1 MQRQRLFK
9 QYRICGGV
17 DMSNNVLWA
26 GYRTDCYVGVVS
38 GEIISFSISASN
50 NWGCYFGKL
59 KPNTTYTIKRLD
71 TSSRMRIG
79 VSNTDYSTIYTSA
92 NPANYTHAQIID
104 SNDPHTFTTNANAQY
119 IVVYY
124 TNTSETNIRVMLNE
138 GSTSLPYEP
147 PTVPIPY
154 SWIITDGINNNYPYL
169 SSVPLP
175 AETTITEPY
184 PTWTWRIDQF
194 YNDGYPYLIGL
205 RPPDY
210 HVDPIKQKTYISVF
224 DSRETDF
231 EHNGLRILCPLSCE
245 ITEELNGTYELSLSH
260 PVDEMSNWM
269 FLLDKNIIKADGQLF
284 RIYDI
289 DTSMS
294 NDGNAIIT
302 VKALHIWYDLRDN
315 YLADVRPTLQN
326 GQGAIDWILGKT
338 YEPHNFIG
346 VSDIAKLSTA
356 YYMDVSPVMAL
367 LGADNAYITRWG
379 GELYRNNFNFSIN
392 SRRGKDNAFN
402 IRYGMDMTSIQVNI
416 NSLDQLTKLIAT
428 DNFGNKRTI
437 IKSRGEMPHHKVKA
451 MVFTYDVND
460 VSVLQADAKAYID
473 DYYDPLIN
481 YSVTFATLKN
491 TELYKDFS
499 NLQSC
504 NLGDTGT
511 IYNELLKINTVQKII
526 KKTVNVL
533 TGEVISIELGKA
545 KKSITRP
552 ARYTNTMSPQDTTYV
567 LMQQVYKSL
576 QENIATTS
584 PTWASCKWAWNRLH
598 LVAWDKFK

>member
-1 MQRQRLFK
+1 MGLNLKIPPNWGASNFQMIYYSALANAYVF
-9 QYRICGGV
+9 YRSATVPTIKFADGKYSMTPTSTAYWHAWNASTQTWGSQNTLSTSGNFPFDKTTLAEV
-17 DMSNNVLWA
+17 D
-26 GYRTDCYVGVVS
+26 
-38 GEIISFSISASN
+38 EIIVWTNQELYYNDVLVSAVKVS
-50 NWGCYFGKL
+50 
-59 KPNTTYTIKRLD
+59 PLD
-71 TSSRMRIG
+71 VFASSE
-79 VSNTDYSTIYTSA
+79 V
-92 NPANYTHAQIID
+92 
-104 SNDPHTFTTNANAQY
+104 
-119 IVVYY
+119 
-124 TNTSETNIRVMLNE
+124 
-138 GSTSLPYEP
+138 
-147 PTVPIPY
+147 
-154 SWIITDGINNNYPYL
+154 WIITDGINNNYPHL
-169 SSVPLP
+169 PDVPLP
-175 AETTITEPY
+175 AETVFTEPY
-184 PTWTWRIDQF
+184 PRWAWQIDQF
-194 YNDGYPYLIGL
+194 YNGGYPYLIGL
-205 RPPDY
+205 RPPMPY
-210 HVDPIKQKTYISVF
+210 VPPVKQKTYISVF

-231 EHNGLRILCPLSCE
+231 EHNGLRVLSPTACE

-269 FLLDKNIIKADGQLF
+269 FLMDKNIIKADGQLF

-289 DTSMS
+289 DISMS
-294 NDGNAIIT
+294 NEGVAVIT

-379 GELYRNNFNFSIN
+379 GELYRDNFNFSIN
-392 SRRGKDNAFN
+392 TRRGKDNTFN

-491 TELYKDFS
+491 TVLYKDFN